1 MEKELLSELQKL
13 PIKLCALATASPTGL
28 PQVAFMAYAVLDS
41 GHLLLNTD
49 IHTRKVKNI
58 NQNAHVALT
67 VGWDTTKKNYQIQ
80 GDASV
85 IIEEDVAHKTY
96 KEIFYGQNPHL
107 EAFRNIPN
115 HVFIRILPTWVR
127 INDFTVRPALV
138 REFQLH

>member
-1 MEKELLSELQKL
+1 MEKELLSELGKL
-13 PIKLCALATASPTGL
+13 PVKLCALATASPTGL
-28 PQVAFMAYAVLDS
+28 PQVAVMAFAVLDS

-49 IHTRKVKNI
+49 IHSRKVKNI

-67 VGWDTTKKNYQIQ
+67 VGWDTSKKNYQVQ

-96 KEIFYGQNPHL
+96 KEIFYGQNLQL

-127 INDFTVRPALV
+127 VNDFTMRPPMV